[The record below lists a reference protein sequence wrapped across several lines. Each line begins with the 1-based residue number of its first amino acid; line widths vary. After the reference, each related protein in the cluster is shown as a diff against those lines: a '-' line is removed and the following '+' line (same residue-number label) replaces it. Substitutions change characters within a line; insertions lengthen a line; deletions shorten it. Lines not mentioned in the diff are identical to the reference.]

1 MATQL
6 KDFKQVIQDGSTL
19 PAGWSL
25 KLIQNWDNLS
35 WLLIHE
41 ASHEALFI
49 DPVREGEQALDG
61 LVSDL
66 ERRGIRVLAVIDTHT
81 HADHVT
87 AAPWLSER
95 THSPLVMHEKAPSR
109 RVQLRVSKDVSL
121 HSVAAP
127 IQLLVTP
134 GHTADSLTV
143 IWGPF
148 VCGADTILYGDTGR
162 DDLPGGDA
170 EAHFDSLQK
179 IKAAARPEMIFL
191 AGHDEAGRVSSW
203 KTQLEINTG
212 LTQPR
217 EVWVPEAAAYRG
229 PAPKLLKESL
239 YENFK

>member
-1 MATQL
+1 MATQI
-6 KDFKQVIQDGSTL
+6 KEFSQIIQDGASL
-19 PAGWSL
+19 PQGWSL
-25 KLIQNWDNLS
+25 KLIQNWDNLA
-35 WLLIHE
+35 WLLVNETTRE
-41 ASHEALFI
+41 AIFV
-49 DPVREGEQALDG
+49 DPVREDEAALDA

-66 ERRGIRVLAVIDTHT
+66 TRQNIRVLAVIDTHT

-87 AAPWLSER
+87 SAPWLSER
-95 THSPLVMHEKAPSR
+95 TGAPLLMHEKAPSR
-109 RVQLRVSKDVSL
+109 RVHLRISKDVSL

-148 VCGADTILYGDTGR
+148 ICGADTILYGDTGR

-179 IKAAARPEMIFL
+179 IKAAARTDMIFL
-191 AGHDEAGRVSSW
+191 AGHDEAGRISSW

-212 LTQPR
+212 LTQSR

-239 YENFK
+239 FENFK